1 MEKMIDLHVHSLF
14 SDGKKN
20 IVEMIEMAKKKN
32 IGYLSFTEHYNLSS
46 YQIAKEL
53 AGDDI
58 EIIPGIEI
66 GTDISEYGL
75 NKQHQCHML
84 VYYPSTKICMM
95 LDEYEQNREAAILKI
110 LDLLRKH
117 QNITISY
124 NQVCQC
130 ARNAEHITRFDVAL
144 TLAKLGFSKDPF
156 TAYGEY
162 LDYNAKCYVSRKKK
176 TPIELIQYVKEVGGV
191 IVVAHPKSIRME
203 REKEKNFFRE
213 LADAGLDGIEVYTP
227 HNGEE
232 TRKRHLEYCKEFDL
246 IYTAGSD
253 YHGIKAREI
262 EMGTG
267 IRGNLNV
274 TDIAIIENLK
284 KRAKKKKVKE
294 LLWLK

>member
-1 MEKMIDLHVHSLF
+1 MRKMIDLHVHSLF
-14 SDGKKN
+14 SDGKKT
-20 IVEMIEMAKKKN
+20 ISEMIEMAKKKH

-46 YQIAKEL
+46 YHIAKEL
-53 AGDDI
+53 AGNDI

-66 GTDISEYGL
+66 GTDISGYGL
-75 NKQHQCHML
+75 NKKHQCHML

-95 LDEYEQNREAAILKI
+95 LDEYEQNRETAILKI
-110 LDLLRKH
+110 LELLKKN

-124 NQVCQC
+124 DQVRQY
-130 ARNAEHITRFDVAL
+130 ARNAEHITRFDVAI

-176 TPIELIQYVKEVGGV
+176 TPIELIEYVKKVGGV
-191 IVVAHPKSIRME
+191 VVVAHPKSIRME
-203 REKEKNFFRE
+203 REKEKIFFRE

-227 HNGEE
+227 HNCEE
-232 TRKRHLEYCKEFDL
+232 TRNRYLQYCNEFDL

-253 YHGIKAREI
+253 YHGIKRREI

-267 IRGNLNV
+267 IRGNLNI
-274 TDIAIIENLK
+274 TDMDIIENLK
-284 KRAKKKKVKE
+284 KRAKKKR
-294 LLWLK
+294 